1 MTKAEIQL
9 KAAEQ
14 TRFIMI
20 NSTFSP
26 KTAKDAIRQ
35 ANSRDAKL
43 AEKDGFM
50 DLVGR
55 ELQYFQEYVTGGF
68 YTQSKLERRI
78 NRLTDGRQ
86 EQEMDCEERQTW
98 TDFFSKRE
106 DHHDEESEDAGKTV
120 DPRPRIYLALFSLV
134 VGFGLLEL
142 VFLSRSKST
151 EKQNR

>member
-1 MTKAEIQL
+1 M

-68 YTQSKLERRI
+68 YTQSKLKRRI

-86 EQEMDCEERQTW
+86 DQEGDREER
-98 TDFFSKRE
+98 
-106 DHHDEESEDAGKTV
+106 
-120 DPRPRIYLALFSLV
+120 
-134 VGFGLLEL
+134 
-142 VFLSRSKST
+142 
-151 EKQNR
+151 

>member
-1 MTKAEIQL
+1 
-9 KAAEQ
+9 
-14 TRFIMI
+14 MI

-43 AEKDGFM
+43 AEKDGIM

-68 YTQSKLERRI
+68 YTQSKLKRKI
-78 NRLTDGRQ
+78 NRLTDGIQ
-86 EQEMDCEERQTW
+86 EVDREERQTW

-106 DHHDEESEDAGKTV
+106 DHQDEESEDAGKTV

-151 EKQNR
+151 EKQFR